1 MLKTILSIS
10 GKPGLYKL
18 VSHGKNMLIVES
30 LTDNK
35 RVPAYAKD
43 KVISLGDIAIY
54 TDETEVPLHEVLT
67 SVKNKEEGKAASLVP
82 SKATT
87 DQLRAYFAEVLPSYD
102 RERVYPSDIKKLLSW
117 YNILINAG
125 ITDFTPEDAP
135 LFQQLHDAPWEEDVV
150 ITPYFTLHKHRA
162 DFEEVNF
169 HEYFD
174 MVFFDAFAPEKQP
187 EMWNEQLFR
196 SLYVTMNTGGILTT
210 YCAKGVIRR
219 LLQAVGF
226 RVERLPGPPGGKR
239 EILRATKVIGNQELK
254 QSIIQP

>member
-82 SKATT
+82 STATT
-87 DQLRAYFAEVLPSYD
+87 DLLRAYFAEVLPSYD

-125 ITDFTPEDAP
+125 ITDFTPKDAP
-135 LFQQLHDAPWEEDVV
+135 AEKETAEKETKYQHTTKRLTKGPIDTHRPVLFLYCHINQQEHLCKNSP
-150 ITPYFTLHKHRA
+150 
-162 DFEEVNF
+162 
-169 HEYFD
+169 
-174 MVFFDAFAPEKQP
+174 
-187 EMWNEQLFR
+187 LF
-196 SLYVTMNTGGILTT
+196 
-210 YCAKGVIRR
+210 
-219 LLQAVGF
+219 
-226 RVERLPGPPGGKR
+226 
-239 EILRATKVIGNQELK
+239 
-254 QSIIQP
+254 